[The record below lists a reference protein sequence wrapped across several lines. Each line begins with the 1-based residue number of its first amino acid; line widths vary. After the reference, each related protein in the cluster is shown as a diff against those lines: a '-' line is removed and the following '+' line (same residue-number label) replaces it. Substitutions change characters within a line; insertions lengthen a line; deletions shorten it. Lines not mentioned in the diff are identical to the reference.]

1 MMARK
6 RNKLKQLKPTLHI
19 LCDGEC
25 EKIYFD
31 AYKNDYLKKIGKT
44 VNVKT
49 VIIDLEKSW
58 ERIINKQI
66 KGLPKT
72 DVVWIV
78 IDRDQNQEEFL
89 SELENYCKD
98 KNLKLCLNIV
108 CLEYWFFMH
117 FKNKH
122 PKYSKCEN
130 IMNDL
135 KKHIKNYSKDQKQFR
150 NIVPKEFLNDERIM
164 YAKRNAKAKR
174 KNYSGVPLV
183 KRNPYTG
190 MDLVLDN
197 IDKFSDI
204 R

>member
-31 AYKNDYLKKIGKT
+31 AYKKDYLKKIGKT

-49 VIIDLEKSW
+49 VVIGLEKSW
-58 ERIINKQI
+58 KRIINKQI

-89 SELENYCKD
+89 NELENYCKD
-98 KNLKLCLNIV
+98 KKLKLCLNVI
-108 CLEYWFFMH
+108 CLEYWFLIH
-117 FKNKH
+117 FENKH
-122 PKYSKCEN
+122 PKYIKCDN
-130 IMNDL
+130 ILSDL

-150 NIVPKEFLNDERIM
+150 SIVPKEFLNDERIM

-174 KNYSGVPLV
+174 KRYLGVPLV

-197 IDKFSDI
+197 IDKLK
-204 R
+204 

>member
-49 VIIDLEKSW
+49 VVIGLEKSW
-58 ERIINKQI
+58 KRIINKQI

-78 IDRDQNQEEFL
+78 IDRDQNQ
-89 SELENYCKD
+89 
-98 KNLKLCLNIV
+98 
-108 CLEYWFFMH
+108 
-117 FKNKH
+117 
-122 PKYSKCEN
+122 
-130 IMNDL
+130 
-135 KKHIKNYSKDQKQFR
+135 
-150 NIVPKEFLNDERIM
+150 
-164 YAKRNAKAKR
+164 
-174 KNYSGVPLV
+174 
-183 KRNPYTG
+183 
-190 MDLVLDN
+190 
-197 IDKFSDI
+197 
-204 R
+204 